1 MTTICKTTFS
11 IDSIKLQLAGFVSI
25 FVHLLLFYKVAS
37 PLAPGAFDKL
47 LGRKGGLANAT
58 EVSFFPSFAMRSSR
72 PPTTGTSPLDIPTQ
86 NKGHQKTSSEL
97 AQSPAA
103 TNTDSKGIGQGG
115 NSTQYAS
122 ILHAYLDSAKVFP
135 RSLKDLGLSGVVK
148 VRFQVTPEGH
158 LEDIRLAESDAPKLL
173 QQEAVRFLQKLETV
187 PLPPSDYTY
196 QQLQFELPLRYELK
210 S

>member
-25 FVHLLLFYKVAS
+25 FVHLLLFYKATS
-37 PLAPGAFDKL
+37 PLSPHAFDKL
-47 LGRKGGLANAT
+47 LGKKGGLENAT
-58 EVSFFPSFAMRSSR
+58 EVSFFPRVATRSSR
-72 PPTTGTSPLDIPTQ
+72 LPMPGASPLDLPSHPQEKQ
-86 NKGHQKTSSEL
+86 NTSSEVT
-97 AQSPAA
+97 QSPS
-103 TNTDSKGIGQGG
+103 TGTDSKGIGQGG

-187 PLPPSDYTY
+187 PLPPSHYTY

>member
-1 MTTICKTTFS
+1 MTTLCKTTFS
-11 IDSIKLQLAGFVSI
+11 FNSIKLQLAGFVSI

-37 PLAPGAFDKL
+37 PLGSADFEKL
-47 LGRKGGLANAT
+47 LGKKGGLANAT
-58 EVSFFPSFAMRSSR
+58 EVSFFPSFAIRSSR
-72 PPTTGTSPLDIPTQ
+72 PQMPGASPLDLPTQ
-86 NKGHQKTSSEL
+86 TKGHQKTGAEL
-97 AQSPAA
+97 SQSAA
-103 TNTDSKGIGQGG
+103 IETDTKGIGQGG
-115 NSTQYAS
+115 SSIQYAS

-148 VRFQVTPEGH
+148 VRFQVTPEGR

-173 QQEAVRFLQKLETV
+173 QQEAVRFLHKLEKV
-187 PLPPSDYTY
+187 PLPPSHYTY